1 MVEPTHI
8 TEKVACCV
16 HTSEYVDKFFNGK
29 TSPDEQRTTGFTW
42 SPGLAS
48 RVRYETG
55 GISMEDYAVVN
66 LGFSD

>member
-29 TSPDEQRTTGFTW
+29 TSPDEQRATGFAW

-55 GISMEDYAVVN
+55 GISMEDYAGVI